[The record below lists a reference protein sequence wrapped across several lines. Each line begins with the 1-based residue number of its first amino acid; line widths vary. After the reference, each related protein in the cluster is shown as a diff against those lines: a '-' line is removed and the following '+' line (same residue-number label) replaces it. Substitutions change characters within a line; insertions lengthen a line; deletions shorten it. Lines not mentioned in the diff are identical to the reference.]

1 MSAIDEIM
9 MLADDIEDMTITHH
23 DGEGQEPIP
32 QRAALRELIAA
43 ALADAR
49 REGAEQMREAAAAE
63 FDRRDGGTGIGFYD
77 PHEPAEI
84 IRALPLPTWSQPAG
98 AVPGEWIKW
107 AGGECPIPDGV
118 GFQFK
123 FRDDS
128 QNNANVHYN
137 ATEWD
142 WSDCTADADIVAY
155 RVLP

>member
-9 MLADDIEDMTITHH
+9 ELAQSYADSQQHTSAARNDA
-23 DGEGQEPIP
+23 
-32 QRAALRELIAA
+32 RSALRNLIAA

-49 REGAEQMREAAAAE
+49 REGAEQMRNAVAE
-63 FDRRDGGTGIGFYD
+63 WHQEVGLFLDESDVVV
-77 PHEPAEI
+77 A
-84 IRALPLPTWSQPAG
+84 IRAMPLPTWSQPAG

-128 QNNANVHYN
+128 QNKGNVHYK

-142 WSDCTADADIVAY
+142 WSDCAADADIVAY

>member
-1 MSAIDEIM
+1 MSKIDEIM
-9 MLADDIEDMTITHH
+9 ELAQSYSDSQQHTSEARNIARTE
-23 DGEGQEPIP
+23 
-32 QRAALRELIAA
+32 LRHLIAA

-49 REGAEQMREAAAAE
+49 RDGADAMRAAAGDAAQ
-63 FDRRDGGTGIGFYD
+63 RAAGRGLSASAV
-77 PHEPAEI
+77 HLC
-84 IRALPLPTWSQPAG
+84 IRALPLPTGSQPAG

-128 QNNANVHYN
+128 QNKENVHYN

-142 WSDCTADADIVAY
+142 WSDCAEDADIVAY